1 MGGALSK
8 TVIPILLVIVGLGAL
23 FAVLRPGGPGGPAV
37 DAPRERTIQLAVE
50 DDTMSPD

>member
-1 MGGALSK
+1 
-8 TVIPILLVIVGLGAL
+8 LGAW
-23 FAVLRPGGPGGPAV
+23 FAVLRPGGPAV